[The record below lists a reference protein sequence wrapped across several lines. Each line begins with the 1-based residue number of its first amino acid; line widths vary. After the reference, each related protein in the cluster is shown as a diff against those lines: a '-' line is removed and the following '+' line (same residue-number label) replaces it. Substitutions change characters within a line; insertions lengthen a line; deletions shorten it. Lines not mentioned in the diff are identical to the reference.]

1 MAALP
6 YPKSNLDA
14 AQVLQYA
21 FSDDTQTLR
30 TTAAFSG
37 TISVDLDPTTD
48 GVFIGDNISGNKLT
62 VNADGSI
69 NTNVA
74 ISHTS
79 DSVRLGNGT
88 DFLTST
94 TVGPAKT
101 LDVTVKEAALPL
113 GAASEATLSTISG
126 LMSTLNG
133 IETAAN
139 ALLTSIDTKVL
150 TDTQLRASPV
160 AISASSLPLP
170 TGAATSANQTTANAS
185 LASIDSKLTSPLAV
199 TGSLTLA
206 DEPIKMSGTE
216 NGLPGGTEFTFVNN
230 RRNQILA
237 AKDREQ
243 ALTYADFGTKN
254 QRITQID
261 YTATS
266 IGTGA
271 GYTARKTLTYTLV
284 GTNYRRDSINWTLI

>member
-1 MAALP
+1 MALP

-14 AQVLQYA
+14 AQVLQ
-21 FSDDTQTLR
+21 FVMDDTTQTLR

-94 TVGPAKT
+94 TVGLAKT

-126 LMSTLNG
+126 LISTLNS

-150 TDTQLRASPV
+150 TDTQLRASPIDV
-160 AISASSLPLP
+160 TASSLPLP

-216 NGLPGGTEFTFVNN
+216 DGLPGGTEFTFVNN

>member
-1 MAALP
+1 MALP

-21 FSDDTQTLR
+21 MDDTTQTLR

-94 TVGPAKT
+94 TVGLAKT

-126 LMSTLNG
+126 LISTLNS

-160 AISASSLPLP
+160 DVTASSLPLP

-216 NGLPGGTEFTFVNN
+216 DGLPGGTEFTFVNN

-271 GYTARKTLTYTLV
+271 GYTARKTLSYTLV
-284 GTNYRRDSINWTLI
+284 GNNYRRDSINWTLI

>member
-1 MAALP
+1 MALP

-21 FSDDTQTLR
+21 MDDATQTLR

-126 LMSTLNG
+126 LISTLNS

-150 TDTQLRASPV
+150 TDAQLRASPIDV
-160 AISASSLPLP
+160 TASSLPLP
-170 TGAATSANQTTANAS
+170 TGAATAANQATANAS

-216 NGLPGGTEFTFVNN
+216 NGQPNGTEFTFVNTL
-230 RRNQILA
+230 RNQILA
-237 AKDREQ
+237 AKDRQ
-243 ALTYADFGTKN
+243 QSITYADFGTKD
-254 QRITQID
+254 QRVTQID
-261 YTATS
+261 YTSPS
-266 IGTGA
+266 IGSGA
-271 GYTARKTLTYTLV
+271 GFTARKTITYTLLS
-284 GTNYRRDSINWTLI
+284 GRYRRDSLNWSLI

>member
-1 MAALP
+1 MALP

-21 FSDDTQTLR
+21 MDDATQTLR

-48 GVFIGDNISGNKLT
+48 GVFIGDNVSGNKLT

-69 NTNVA
+69 NANVA
-74 ISHTS
+74 VVHTS

-126 LMSTLNG
+126 LISTLNS

-150 TDTQLRASPV
+150 TDTQLRTSPIGV
-160 AISASSLPLP
+160 TASSLPLP
-170 TGAATSANQTTANAS
+170 TGAATAANQTTANAS
-185 LASIDSKLTSPLAV
+185 LASIDSKLTSPLTV

-216 NGLPGGTEFTFVNN
+216 NGQPNGTEFTFVNTL
-230 RRNQILA
+230 RNQILA
-237 AKDREQ
+237 AKDRQ
-243 ALTYADFGTKN
+243 QSITYADFGTKD
-254 QRITQID
+254 QRVTQID
-261 YTATS
+261 YTSPS
-266 IGTGA
+266 IGSGA
-271 GYTARKTLTYTLV
+271 GFTARKTISYTLLS
-284 GTNYRRDSINWTLI
+284 GKYRRDSLNWSLI